1 MKKINV
7 GIIGKNFGY
16 KLIYTVIHRIKE
28 FNTIAFC
35 FKNPVNFKT
44 INKIKIYTD
53 WKKMLSNKKIDA
65 VIISSPPETHL
76 EIIKTA
82 IKKKIHI
89 FCEKPVTKSY
99 KQVMQVINLLENK
112 KLLHIVNYEF
122 PKIAAFKFFKKN
134 ILKKIH
140 IKKIQINW
148 TIKMPQ
154 QKRSSWKNFHNKG
167 GGIFYNYICHT
178 IYYLQELFGDFSIE
192 NVNKDRKKNPMNIK
206 IKLRNIKKNFIIY
219 INFKILSL
227 KSKQKPIHQIKIFD
241 KNNNFELFSKTKS
254 LSDQFIL
261 KKSNKVIFKPI
272 DNKKDFRFYPVFEN
286 LKNFQKSINEKKI
299 LKPNFF
305 DAEKIHFLI
314 NRISSIR

>member
-16 KLIYTVIHRIKE
+16 KLIFTVIQRVKE

-35 FKNPVNFKT
+35 FKNSSNFKT
-44 INKIKIYTD
+44 VNKIKIYTD
-53 WKKMLSNKKIDA
+53 WKKMLSNKKINA

-99 KQVMQVINLLENK
+99 KQVIQVTNLLKNK
-112 KLLHIVNYEF
+112 KLFHMVNYEF

-134 ILKKIH
+134 ILKKIY

-148 TIKMPQ
+148 TIKISQ
-154 QKRSSWKNFHNKG
+154 QKRSSWKNSHNRG
-167 GGIFYNYICHT
+167 GGIFYNYICHS
-178 IYYLQELFGDFSIE
+178 IYYLEDLFGDFVIE
-192 NVNKDRKKNPMNIK
+192 KLDKNRKKNPTSIK

-219 INFKILSL
+219 VNFKILSL
-227 KSKQKPIHQIKIFD
+227 KSKQKPIHQIKIFS
-241 KNNNFELFSKTKS
+241 KNNIFELFSKTES

-272 DNKKDFRFYPVFEN
+272 NDKKDFRFYPVFTN
-286 LKNFQKSINEKKI
+286 LKNFQKSINEKKL

-305 DAEKIHFLI
+305 DAKKIHFII
-314 NRISSIR
+314 NELSSI

>member
-16 KLIYTVIHRIKE
+16 KLIFNVIQRVKE

-35 FKNPVNFKT
+35 FKNPSNFKT
-44 INKIKIYTD
+44 VNKIKIYTD
-53 WKKMLSNKKIDA
+53 WKKMLSNKKINA

-99 KQVMQVINLLENK
+99 KQVVQVTNLLKNK
-112 KLLHIVNYEF
+112 KLFHIVNYEF
-122 PKIAAFKFFKKN
+122 PKIAAFKFFRKN
-134 ILKKIH
+134 ILKKIN

-148 TIKMPQ
+148 TIKISQ
-154 QKRSSWKNFHNKG
+154 QKRSSWKNSHNRG
-167 GGIFYNYICHT
+167 GGIFYNYICHS
-178 IYYLQELFGDFSIE
+178 IYYLEDLFGDFVIE
-192 NVNKDRKKNPMNIK
+192 KLDKNRKKDPTSIK

-219 INFKILSL
+219 VNFKILSL
-227 KSKQKPIHQIKIFD
+227 KSKQKPIHQIKIFS
-241 KNNNFELFSKTKS
+241 KNNNFELFSKTES

-261 KKSNKVIFKPI
+261 KKSSKVIFKPI
-272 DNKKDFRFYPVFEN
+272 NDKKDFRFYPVFTN
-286 LKNFQKSINEKKI
+286 LKNFQKSINEKKL

-305 DAEKIHFLI
+305 DAKKIHFII
-314 NRISSIR
+314 NELSSI

>member
-7 GIIGKNFGY
+7 GIIGKNFGH
-16 KLIYTVIHRIKE
+16 KLIFNVIQRLKE

-35 FKNPVNFKT
+35 FKNPSNFKT
-44 INKIKIYTD
+44 VNKIKIYTD
-53 WKKMLSNKKIDA
+53 WKKMLSNKKINA

-99 KQVMQVINLLENK
+99 KQVIQVTNLLKNK
-112 KLLHIVNYEF
+112 KLFHMVNYEF

-134 ILKKIH
+134 ILKKIY

-148 TIKMPQ
+148 TIKISQ

-167 GGIFYNYICHT
+167 GGIFYNYICHS
-178 IYYLQELFGDFSIE
+178 IYYLEDLFGDFVIE
-192 NVNKDRKKNPMNIK
+192 KLDKNRKKNPTSIK
-206 IKLRNIKKNFIIY
+206 IKLKNIKKNFIIY
-219 INFKILSL
+219 VNFKILSL
-227 KSKQKPIHQIKIFD
+227 KSKQKPIHQIKIFS
-241 KNNNFELFSKTKS
+241 KNNNFELFSKTES

-272 DNKKDFRFYPVFEN
+272 NDKKDFRFYPVLTN
-286 LKNFQKSINEKKI
+286 LKNFQKSINEKKL

-305 DAEKIHFLI
+305 DAKKIHFII
-314 NRISSIR
+314 NELSSI

>member
-7 GIIGKNFGY
+7 GIIGKNFGH
-16 KLIYTVIHRIKE
+16 KLIFNVIRRLKE

-35 FKNPVNFKT
+35 FKNPSNFKT
-44 INKIKIYTD
+44 VNKIKIYTD
-53 WKKMLSNKKIDA
+53 WKKMLSNKKINA

-99 KQVMQVINLLENK
+99 KQVMQVTNLLKNR
-112 KLLHIVNYEF
+112 KLSHMVNYEF
-122 PKIAAFKFFKKN
+122 PKIAAFKYFKKN
-134 ILKKIH
+134 ILKKIY

-148 TIKMPQ
+148 TIKIYQ
-154 QKRSSWKNFHNKG
+154 QKRSSWKNFHNRG
-167 GGIFYNYICHT
+167 GGIFYNYICHN
-178 IYYLQELFGDFSIE
+178 IYYLRDLFGDFIIE
-192 NVNKDRKKNPMNIK
+192 KLDKNKKKNPTTIK

-227 KSKQKPIHQIKIFD
+227 KSKQKPIHQIKIFC
-241 KNNNFELFSKTKS
+241 KKNNFELFSKTES

-261 KKSNKVIFKPI
+261 KKSSKVIFKPI
-272 DNKKDFRFYPVFEN
+272 NNKKDFRFYPVFEN

-305 DAEKIHFLI
+305 DAKKIHFII
-314 NRISSIR
+314 NELSSI

>member
-16 KLIYTVIHRIKE
+16 KLIFAVIQRVKE

-35 FKNPVNFKT
+35 FKNPNNFKT
-44 INKIKIYTD
+44 VNKIKIYTD
-53 WKKMLSNKKIDA
+53 WKKMLSNKKINA

-99 KQVMQVINLLENK
+99 KQVIQVTNLLKNK
-112 KLLHIVNYEF
+112 KLFHIVNYEF

-134 ILKKIH
+134 ILKKIY

-148 TIKMPQ
+148 TIKISQ
-154 QKRSSWKNFHNKG
+154 QKRSSWKNSHNRG
-167 GGIFYNYICHT
+167 GGIFYNYICHS
-178 IYYLQELFGDFSIE
+178 IYYLEDLFGDFVIE
-192 NVNKDRKKNPMNIK
+192 KLDKNRKKNPTSIK
-206 IKLRNIKKNFIIY
+206 IRLRNIKKNFIIY
-219 INFKILSL
+219 VNFKILSL
-227 KSKQKPIHQIKIFD
+227 KSKQKPIHQIKIFG
-241 KNNNFELFSKTKS
+241 KNNNFELFSKTES

-272 DNKKDFRFYPVFEN
+272 NDKKDFRFYPVFTN
-286 LKNFQKSINEKKI
+286 LKNFQKSINEKKL

-305 DAEKIHFLI
+305 DAKKIHFII
-314 NRISSIR
+314 NELSSI

>member
-16 KLIYTVIHRIKE
+16 KLIFTVIQRVKE

-35 FKNPVNFKT
+35 FKNLSNFKT
-44 INKIKIYTD
+44 VNKIKIYTD
-53 WKKMLSNKKIDA
+53 WKKMLSNKKINA

-99 KQVMQVINLLENK
+99 KQVIQVTNLLKNK
-112 KLLHIVNYEF
+112 KLFHMVNYEF

-134 ILKKIH
+134 ILKKIY

-148 TIKMPQ
+148 TIRISQ
-154 QKRSSWKNFHNKG
+154 QKRSSWKNSHNRG
-167 GGIFYNYICHT
+167 GGIFYNYICHS
-178 IYYLQELFGDFSIE
+178 IYYLEDLFGDFVIKKLDK
-192 NVNKDRKKNPMNIK
+192 NRKKNPTSIK
-206 IKLRNIKKNFIIY
+206 IKLKNIKKNFIIY
-219 INFKILSL
+219 VNFKILSL
-227 KSKQKPIHQIKIFD
+227 KSKQKPIHQIKIFG
-241 KNNNFELFSKTKS
+241 KNNNFELFSKTES
-254 LSDQFIL
+254 LTDQFIL

-272 DNKKDFRFYPVFEN
+272 NDKKDFRFYPVFTN
-286 LKNFQKSINEKKI
+286 LKNFQKSINEKKL

-305 DAEKIHFLI
+305 DAKKIHFII
-314 NRISSIR
+314 NELSSI

>member
-16 KLIYTVIHRIKE
+16 KLIFNVIQRVKE

-35 FKNPVNFKT
+35 FKNPSNFKT
-44 INKIKIYTD
+44 VNKIKIYTD
-53 WKKMLSNKKIDA
+53 WKKMLSNKKINA

-99 KQVMQVINLLENK
+99 KQVIQVTNLLKNK
-112 KLLHIVNYEF
+112 KLFHMVNYEF

-134 ILKKIH
+134 ILKKIY
-140 IKKIQINW
+140 IKKIQVNW
-148 TIKMPQ
+148 TIKISQ
-154 QKRSSWKNFHNKG
+154 QKRSSWKNSHNRG
-167 GGIFYNYICHT
+167 GGIFYNYICHS
-178 IYYLQELFGDFSIE
+178 IYYLEDLFGNFIIE
-192 NVNKDRKKNPMNIK
+192 KLDKNKKKNPTTIK
-206 IKLRNIKKNFIIY
+206 IKLKNIKKNFIIY
-219 INFKILSL
+219 VNFKILSL
-227 KSKQKPIHQIKIFD
+227 KSKQKPIHQIKIFS
-241 KNNNFELFSKTKS
+241 KNNNFELFSKTES

-272 DNKKDFRFYPVFEN
+272 NDKKDFRFYPVLTN
-286 LKNFQKSINEKKI
+286 LKNFQKSINEKKL

-305 DAEKIHFLI
+305 DAKKIHFII
-314 NRISSIR
+314 NELSSI

>member
-16 KLIYTVIHRIKE
+16 KLIFNVIQRIKE

-35 FKNPVNFKT
+35 FKNPSSFKT
-44 INKIKIYTD
+44 TNKIKIYTD
-53 WKKMLSNKKIDA
+53 WKKMLSNKKINA

-99 KQVMQVINLLENK
+99 KQVIQVTNLLKNK
-112 KLLHIVNYEF
+112 KLFHIVNYEF
-122 PKIAAFKFFKKN
+122 PKIAAFKFFRKN
-134 ILKKIH
+134 ILKKIN

-148 TIKMPQ
+148 TIKISQ
-154 QKRSSWKNFHNKG
+154 QKRSSWKNSHNRG
-167 GGIFYNYICHT
+167 GGIFYNYICHS
-178 IYYLQELFGDFSIE
+178 IYYLEDLFGDFVIE
-192 NVNKDRKKNPMNIK
+192 KLDKNRKKNPTSIK

-219 INFKILSL
+219 VNFKILSL
-227 KSKQKPIHQIKIFD
+227 KSKQKPIHQIKIFG
-241 KNNNFELFSKTKS
+241 KNNNFELFSKTES

-272 DNKKDFRFYPVFEN
+272 NDKKDFRFYPVLTN
-286 LKNFQKSINEKKI
+286 LKNFQKSINEKKL

-305 DAEKIHFLI
+305 DAKKIHFII
-314 NRISSIR
+314 NELSSI

>member
-28 FNTIAFC
+28 FNTIALC
-35 FKNPVNFKT
+35 FKNPINFKT

-53 WKKMLSNKKIDA
+53 WKKMLSNKKINA

-99 KQVMQVINLLENK
+99 KQVIQVTNLLKNK
-112 KLLHIVNYEF
+112 KLFHMVNYEF

-134 ILKKIH
+134 ILKKIY

-148 TIKMPQ
+148 TIKISQ
-154 QKRSSWKNFHNKG
+154 QKRSSWKNSHNRG
-167 GGIFYNYICHT
+167 GGIFYNYICHS
-178 IYYLQELFGDFSIE
+178 IYYLEDLFGDFVIE
-192 NVNKDRKKNPMNIK
+192 KLDKNRKKNPTSIK
-206 IKLRNIKKNFIIY
+206 IKLKNIKKNFIIY
-219 INFKILSL
+219 VNFKILSL
-227 KSKQKPIHQIKIFD
+227 KSKQKPIHQIKIFS
-241 KNNNFELFSKTKS
+241 KKNNFELFSKTES

-272 DNKKDFRFYPVFEN
+272 NDKKDFRFYPVFTN
-286 LKNFQKSINEKKI
+286 LKNFQKSINEKKL

-305 DAEKIHFLI
+305 DAKKIHFII
-314 NRISSIR
+314 NKLSSI

>member
-16 KLIYTVIHRIKE
+16 KLIFNVIQRLKE

-35 FKNPVNFKT
+35 FKNPSNFKT
-44 INKIKIYTD
+44 VNRIKIYTD
-53 WKKMLSNKKIDA
+53 WKKMLSNKKINA

-99 KQVMQVINLLENK
+99 KQVMQVTNLLKNK
-112 KLLHIVNYEF
+112 KLFHMVNYEF

-134 ILKKIH
+134 ILKKIY

-148 TIKMPQ
+148 TIKISQ

-167 GGIFYNYICHT
+167 GGIFYNYICHS
-178 IYYLQELFGDFSIE
+178 IYYLEDLFGDFVIE
-192 NVNKDRKKNPMNIK
+192 KLDKNRKKNPTSIK

-219 INFKILSL
+219 VNFKILSL
-227 KSKQKPIHQIKIFD
+227 KSKQKPIHQIKIFG
-241 KNNNFELFSKTKS
+241 KNNNFELFSKTES

-272 DNKKDFRFYPVFEN
+272 NDKKDFRFYPVLTN
-286 LKNFQKSINEKKI
+286 LKNFQKSINEKKL

-305 DAEKIHFLI
+305 DAKKIHFII
-314 NRISSIR
+314 NELSSI

>member
-16 KLIYTVIHRIKE
+16 KLIFNVIQRLKE

-35 FKNPVNFKT
+35 FKNPSNFKT
-44 INKIKIYTD
+44 VNRIKIYTD
-53 WKKMLSNKKIDA
+53 WKKMLSNKKINA

-99 KQVMQVINLLENK
+99 KQVIQVTNLLKNK
-112 KLLHIVNYEF
+112 KLFHMVNYEF

-134 ILKKIH
+134 ILKKIY

-148 TIKMPQ
+148 TIKISQ

-167 GGIFYNYICHT
+167 GGIFYNYICHS
-178 IYYLQELFGDFSIE
+178 IYYLEDLFGDFVIE
-192 NVNKDRKKNPMNIK
+192 KLDKNRKKNPTSIK

-219 INFKILSL
+219 VNFKILSL
-227 KSKQKPIHQIKIFD
+227 KSKQKPIHQIKIFS
-241 KNNNFELFSKTKS
+241 KKNNFELFSKTES

-272 DNKKDFRFYPVFEN
+272 NDKKDFRFYPVLTN
-286 LKNFQKSINEKKI
+286 LKNFQKSINEKKL

-305 DAEKIHFLI
+305 DAKKIHFII
-314 NRISSIR
+314 NELSSI

>member
-16 KLIYTVIHRIKE
+16 KLIFTVIQREKE

-35 FKNPVNFKT
+35 FKNPSNFKT
-44 INKIKIYTD
+44 VNKIKIYTD
-53 WKKMLSNKKIDA
+53 WKKMLSNKKINA

-99 KQVMQVINLLENK
+99 KQVIQVTNLLKNK
-112 KLLHIVNYEF
+112 KLFHMVNYEF

-134 ILKKIH
+134 ILKKIY

-148 TIKMPQ
+148 TIKISQ
-154 QKRSSWKNFHNKG
+154 QKRSSWKNSHNRG
-167 GGIFYNYICHT
+167 GGIFYNYICHS
-178 IYYLQELFGDFSIE
+178 IYYLEDLFGDFIIE
-192 NVNKDRKKNPMNIK
+192 KLDKNRKKNPTSIK

-219 INFKILSL
+219 VNFKILSL
-227 KSKQKPIHQIKIFD
+227 KSKQKPIHQIKIFG
-241 KNNNFELFSKTKS
+241 KNNNFELFSKTES

-261 KKSNKVIFKPI
+261 KKSSKVIFKPI
-272 DNKKDFRFYPVFEN
+272 NDKKDFRFYPVFTN
-286 LKNFQKSINEKKI
+286 LKNFQKSINEKKL

-305 DAEKIHFLI
+305 DAKKIHFII
-314 NRISSIR
+314 NELSSI

>member
-7 GIIGKNFGY
+7 GIIGKNFGH
-16 KLIYTVIHRIKE
+16 KLIFNVIRRLKE

-35 FKNPVNFKT
+35 FKNPSNFKT
-44 INKIKIYTD
+44 VNKIKIYTD
-53 WKKMLSNKKIDA
+53 WKKMLSNKKINA

-99 KQVMQVINLLENK
+99 KQVIQVTNLLKNK
-112 KLLHIVNYEF
+112 KLFHMVNYEF

-134 ILKKIH
+134 ILKKIY

-148 TIKMPQ
+148 TIKISQ
-154 QKRSSWKNFHNKG
+154 QKRSSWKNSHNRG
-167 GGIFYNYICHT
+167 GGIFYNYICHS
-178 IYYLQELFGDFSIE
+178 IYYLEDLFGDFVIE
-192 NVNKDRKKNPMNIK
+192 KLDKNRKKNPTSIK

-219 INFKILSL
+219 VNFKILSL
-227 KSKQKPIHQIKIFD
+227 KSKQKPIHQIKIFS
-241 KNNNFELFSKTKS
+241 KKNNFELFSKTES

-272 DNKKDFRFYPVFEN
+272 NDKKDFRFYPVFTN
-286 LKNFQKSINEKKI
+286 LKNFQKSINEKKL

-305 DAEKIHFLI
+305 DAKKIHFII
-314 NRISSIR
+314 NELSSI

>member
-16 KLIYTVIHRIKE
+16 KLIFAVIQRVKE

-35 FKNPVNFKT
+35 FKNPSNFKT
-44 INKIKIYTD
+44 VNKIKIYTD
-53 WKKMLSNKKIDA
+53 WKKMLSNKKINA

-99 KQVMQVINLLENK
+99 KQVIQVTNLLKNK
-112 KLLHIVNYEF
+112 KLFHIVNYEF

-134 ILKKIH
+134 ILKKIY

-148 TIKMPQ
+148 TIKISQ
-154 QKRSSWKNFHNKG
+154 QKRSSWKNSHNRG
-167 GGIFYNYICHT
+167 GGIFYNYICHS
-178 IYYLQELFGDFSIE
+178 IYYLEDLFGDFVIE
-192 NVNKDRKKNPMNIK
+192 KLDKNRKKNPTSIK
-206 IKLRNIKKNFIIY
+206 IRLRNIKKNFIIY
-219 INFKILSL
+219 VNFKILSL
-227 KSKQKPIHQIKIFD
+227 KSKQKPIHQIKIFG
-241 KNNNFELFSKTKS
+241 KNNNFELFSKTES

-272 DNKKDFRFYPVFEN
+272 NDKKDFRFYPVFTN
-286 LKNFQKSINEKKI
+286 LKNFQKSINEKKL

-305 DAEKIHFLI
+305 DAKKIHFII
-314 NRISSIR
+314 NELSSI

>member
-16 KLIYTVIHRIKE
+16 KLIFTVIQRVKE

-35 FKNPVNFKT
+35 FKNLSNFKT
-44 INKIKIYTD
+44 VNKIKIYTD
-53 WKKMLSNKKIDA
+53 WKKMLSNKKINA

-99 KQVMQVINLLENK
+99 KQVIQVTNLLKNK
-112 KLLHIVNYEF
+112 KLFHMVNYEF

-134 ILKKIH
+134 ILKKIY

-148 TIKMPQ
+148 TIKISQ

-167 GGIFYNYICHT
+167 GGIFYNYICHS
-178 IYYLQELFGDFSIE
+178 IYYLEDLFGDFVIE
-192 NVNKDRKKNPMNIK
+192 KLDKNRKKNPTSIK
-206 IKLRNIKKNFIIY
+206 IKLKNIKKNFIIY
-219 INFKILSL
+219 VNFKILSL
-227 KSKQKPIHQIKIFD
+227 KSKQKPIHQIKIFG
-241 KNNNFELFSKTKS
+241 KNNNFELFSKTES

-272 DNKKDFRFYPVFEN
+272 NDKKDFRFYPVFTN
-286 LKNFQKSINEKKI
+286 LKNFQKSINEKKL

-305 DAEKIHFLI
+305 DAKKIHFII
-314 NRISSIR
+314 NELSSI

>member
-44 INKIKIYTD
+44 INKINIYTD
-53 WKKMLSNKKIDA
+53 WKKMLSNKKINA

-89 FCEKPVTKSY
+89 FCEKPATKSY
-99 KQVMQVINLLENK
+99 KQIMQVTNLLKNK
-112 KLLHIVNYEF
+112 KLFHIVNYEF

-134 ILKKIH
+134 ILKKIY

-148 TIKMPQ
+148 TIKSSQ
-154 QKRSSWKNFHNKG
+154 QKKSSWKNFHNRG

-178 IYYLQELFGDFSIE
+178 IYYLQDLFGDFIIE
-192 NVNKDRKKNPMNIK
+192 NVNKNRKKNPKDIK

-227 KSKQKPIHQIKIFD
+227 KSKQKPIHQIKIFS
-241 KNNNFELFSKTKS
+241 KNSNFELFSKTES

-286 LKNFQKSINEKKI
+286 LKNFQRSINEKKI

-305 DAEKIHFLI
+305 DAEKVHFLI
-314 NRISSIR
+314 NQISSIR

>member
-16 KLIYTVIHRIKE
+16 KLIFTVIQRVKE

-35 FKNPVNFKT
+35 FKNLSNFKT
-44 INKIKIYTD
+44 VNKIKIYTD
-53 WKKMLSNKKIDA
+53 WKKMLSNKKINA

-99 KQVMQVINLLENK
+99 KQVIQVTNLLKNK
-112 KLLHIVNYEF
+112 KLFHMVNYEF

-148 TIKMPQ
+148 TIKISH
-154 QKRSSWKNFHNKG
+154 QKRSSWKNSHNKG
-167 GGIFYNYICHT
+167 GGIFYNYICHS
-178 IYYLQELFGDFSIE
+178 IYYLEDLFGDFVIE
-192 NVNKDRKKNPMNIK
+192 KLDKNRKKNPSSIK
-206 IKLRNIKKNFIIY
+206 IKLKNIKKNFIIY
-219 INFKILSL
+219 VNFKILSL
-227 KSKQKPIHQIKIFD
+227 KSKQKPIHQIKIFS
-241 KNNNFELFSKTKS
+241 KNSNFELFSKTES
-254 LSDQFIL
+254 LGDQFIL

-272 DNKKDFRFYPVFEN
+272 NDKKDFRFYPVFTN
-286 LKNFQKSINEKKI
+286 LKNFQKSINEKKL

-305 DAEKIHFLI
+305 DAKKIHFII
-314 NRISSIR
+314 NELSSI